1 MNQDKLIKYI
11 IWAAFFIIAL
21 GGMYF
26 LLSRLSII

>member
-11 IWAAFFIIAL
+11 IWMVFFIMAL

-26 LLSRLSII
+26 LLGRLSII